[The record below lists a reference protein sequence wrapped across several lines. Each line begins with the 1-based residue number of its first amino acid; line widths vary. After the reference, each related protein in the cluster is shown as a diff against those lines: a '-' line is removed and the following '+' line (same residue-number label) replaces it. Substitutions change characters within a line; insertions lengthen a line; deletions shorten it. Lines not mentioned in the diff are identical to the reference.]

1 MPAEPRERLLRAAID
16 VIAARGSSGASLSTI
31 AQAAGTSKASV
42 LYHFAGKDAL
52 LEATLA
58 TVLEGLV
65 DRVAQAV
72 SEAPSP
78 GEAVFAYVRSMV
90 GHLAGHPAHARA
102 MTELLALEEVR
113 GQGARRRETSRWQT
127 LAGLVT
133 EGQRTGELAPGDPV
147 VAALLVG
154 GAVDGL
160 VGQAVADPDFD
171 LAAAS
176 AELERLLRRAL
187 TERPAGAPGNVVPG
201 G

>member
-1 MPAEPRERLLRAAID
+1 MPADPRQRLLDAAIE
-16 VIAARGSSGASLSTI
+16 VIAARGSAGASLATI
-31 AQAAGTSKASV
+31 ARAAGTSKASV

-52 LEATLA
+52 LEAALA

-65 DRVAQAV
+65 ARVAQAV
-72 SEAPSP
+72 SEAPSA

-113 GQGARRRETSRWQT
+113 GQGSRRRATSRWQT
-127 LAGLVT
+127 LAGLVRD
-133 EGQRTGELAPGDPV
+133 GQGTGELAPGDPV
-147 VAALLVG
+147 VAALLIG

-160 VGQAVADPDFD
+160 VGQAMADPGFD
-171 LAAAS
+171 LATAS

-187 TERPAGAPGNVVPG
+187 TGAPAGS
-201 G
+201 

>member
-1 MPAEPRERLLRAAID
+1 MSPDPRRRLLRAAID
-16 VIAARGSSGASLSTI
+16 VIAARGSAGASLATI
-31 AQAAGTSKASV
+31 ARAAGTSKASV

-52 LEATLA
+52 LEAALA

-65 DRVAQAV
+65 ASVTQAV

-90 GHLAGHPAHARA
+90 GHLAGQPAHARA
-102 MTELLALEEVR
+102 MTELLALEEVS
-113 GQGARRRETSRWQT
+113 GQRARRRAESRWRP
-127 LAGLVT
+127 LADLVT
-133 EGQRTGELAPGDPV
+133 AGQGTGELAPGDPT
-147 VAALLVG
+147 VAALLIS

-160 VGQAVADPDFD
+160 VGQAVADPGFD

-187 TERPAGAPGNVVPG
+187 GGAAAER
-201 G
+201 